1 MLPSLWRIART
12 GVLAALAVA
21 AIGWGL
27 ERARHGASE
36 ADAVARIEGELRGQF
51 EQSVESVHR
60 MVDQVVAVRL
70 AVPAAA
76 RDQGS
81 IRSLFEG
88 VDAAVPRESAG
99 RTGVTVYDEN
109 AVPLAWAGRTSEL
122 PKSRIDGPDT
132 IFLAPSAVGP
142 RLVQVRAILD
152 PDRPA
157 KPRLGT
163 VVGEQQLGPVRGAPG
178 LSDTV
183 ILPTS
188 LAPVSLRVRV
198 GDSLR
203 PPSPGAYALV
213 VPSFPG
219 GPLVDAEVAA
229 SDLLAMRARWL
240 GATRAA
246 VLGVLGVTM
255 LFCCGPLIEWRRRVR
270 TSAAFIRATAVLI
283 GVLVTTRIVCW
294 YALSA
299 ILGPRSLASPFD
311 LLLDGLAA
319 VAIVWIAVDSLDRGR
334 AIGRRP
340 RSSHGSVFRQ
350 VWYGVALFAAGIGT
364 TALIWLYERGLQQIA
379 ADTTIDL
386 LQFSLHPWTAPRI
399 ALASGLVLLH
409 AGAIWAAALVTSF
422 AGLLRTT
429 RRSPFLVWV
438 AWLLGVGLGA
448 ALVRSAPTP
457 VELGPLLV
465 ATAAAGA
472 GAVALSQFR
481 RRARHASQTAR
492 LSAVFLALLGPA
504 VVMYPSLV
512 ALTTTAK
519 ESLVATTY
527 APQAARQREDL
538 QSALTRALSDID
550 AQSSLPDL
558 TARPIDG
565 TPTADRAF
573 AVWSA
578 TDLATYRRT
587 SAIELYGPEGGL
599 ISRFATPNL
608 PEYSVSRHD
617 STGCNWEVPL
627 DEVLPSGSSQRH
639 VLRTSR
645 GVCRN
650 GRMVGSVVVSVMLD
664 YRTLPFIE
672 ARSPYL
678 ASLEPDAP
686 PQPEGTFGRDIE
698 LAVYGWSR
706 APTVVFGTSVW
717 QLSDAVF
724 QRLVESRTPFW
735 TAIRR
740 DNVMFRVY
748 FVSDRGGVYALG
760 YPTLT
765 WVEHLVGLAELMF
778 LTGAIYVALLL
789 MATLV
794 NAVAHR
800 PPASGRALFRE
811 VRASFYRKLFLSF
824 VATAVI
830 PIVILAFATHTY
842 LVAQLG
848 AGVQQRAA
856 QTALVAQRLVEDYAT
871 LQQQGASALSALDDQ
886 IMVLIRRAIDED
898 VNLFERTQL
907 QATSQRELFASGL
920 LPARTPGDAY
930 RRIVLDRLPTFVGQ
944 EEVGDIPYLLAAAP
958 VRVGSRERI
967 VAVPVTLG
975 QRETERQIDDLDRQV
990 LSAAVLFSLL
1000 GAALGYWMAERIAD
1014 PINRLTRA
1022 TQRIARGNL
1031 DAHVAAAAS
1040 DELGRLVRDFNGM
1053 AEQLKR
1059 QRAELER
1066 TQRLEAWAD
1075 MARQVAH
1082 EIKNPL
1088 TPIQLS
1094 AEHARR
1100 VNMDRGRPLSPVL
1113 DDCIN
1118 AILSQ
1123 VRLLRQIAA
1132 EFSSFASSTTP
1143 RPEPTQLS
1151 DLLEEVIGPYRAGLA
1166 GRVDI
1171 VLSIAPHLPSLNID
1185 RTLIGRAFTN
1195 VVENAL
1201 HAMPSGGR
1209 LSIAACRQDGNAH
1222 GLHHVLVE
1230 ISDSGVGMD
1239 TDALARIFEPYFS
1252 TKAVGTGL
1260 GLTIAKRNVELNGG
1274 TIAVRSQK
1282 GAGTTVAITLP
1293 LSSPPVA
1300 S

>member
-1 MLPSLWRIART
+1 MLPSLWRIVRA
-12 GVLAALAVA
+12 GALAAVTVA
-21 AIGWGL
+21 AVGWGL
-27 ERARHGASE
+27 ERARHGGSD
-36 ADAVARIEGELRGQF
+36 ADAVARIEGELRRQF

-60 MVDQVVAVRL
+60 MVGQVVAARL

-76 RDQGS
+76 RDQAS
-81 IRSLFEG
+81 IRSLFEAA
-88 VDAAVPRESAG
+88 DAAVPRENAG

-109 AVPLAWAGRTSEL
+109 AVPLAWAGRTAEL

-163 VVGEQQLGPVRGAPG
+163 VVGEQQLGPARSAPG
-178 LSDTV
+178 LSDTF

-188 LAPVSLRVRV
+188 LAAVSLRFRV
-198 GDSLR
+198 GNAPRR
-203 PPSPGAYALV
+203 PSSGAYPLV
-213 VPSFPG
+213 VPAFPG
-219 GPLVDAEVAA
+219 GPLADAEVAA
-229 SDLLAMRARWL
+229 TDLAAMRARWL

-246 VLGVLGVTM
+246 VLGVLGVTL
-255 LFCCGPLIEWRRRVR
+255 LFCCGPLIERRQRVR
-270 TSAAFIRATAVLI
+270 TSTGFLGATALLVGALI
-283 GVLVTTRIVCW
+283 ATRVVCW
-294 YALSA
+294 FAISA
-299 ILGPRSLASPFD
+299 VEGPRSLASPFD
-311 LLLDGLAA
+311 LLLDGLAT
-319 VAIVWIAVDSLDRGR
+319 VAIVWIAIDSLERGR
-334 AIGRRP
+334 ATRRGARP
-340 RSSHGSVFRQ
+340 AYGSVFRL
-350 VWYGVALFAAGIGT
+350 VRYGVALVAAGIGT
-364 TALIWLYERGLQQIA
+364 IALIWLYERGLQQIA

-399 ALASGLVLLH
+399 ALVSGLVLLH
-409 AGAIWAAALVTSF
+409 AAAIWAAALVTSLP
-422 AGLLRTT
+422 GLLRQRP
-429 RRSPFLVWV
+429 RRPSVVWS
-438 AWLLGVGLGA
+438 AWLLGVGIGA
-448 ALVRSAPTP
+448 AIFRAGP

-465 ATAAAGA
+465 ATAAAGV
-472 GAVALSQFR
+472 GAFALSHFR
-481 RRARHASQTAR
+481 RRARHTSQTAR
-492 LSAVFLALLGPA
+492 LTAVFLALLGPA
-504 VVMYPSLV
+504 FAMYPSLV
-512 ALTTTAK
+512 ALTTAAK
-519 ESLVATTY
+519 ERLVATTY

-538 QSALTRALSDID
+538 QSALTSALSDID
-550 AQSSLPDL
+550 AQPSLPDL
-558 TARPIDG
+558 TTHPANG
-565 TPTADRAF
+565 TAPTADRAF

-587 SAIELYGPEGGL
+587 SAIELYGPDGGL
-599 ISRFATPNL
+599 VSRFATPNL
-608 PEYSVSRHD
+608 PEYSVTRHV
-617 STGCNWEVPL
+617 STSCTWEVPL

-645 GVCRN
+645 GVCRD
-650 GRMVGSVVVSVMLD
+650 GRLVGSIVVSVMLD

-678 ASLEPDAP
+678 ASLEPDAS

-706 APTVVFGTSVW
+706 APTDVFGTSVW

-724 QRLVESRTPFW
+724 QRLVESRKPFW
-735 TAIRR
+735 TAVRR

-748 FVSDRGGVYALG
+748 FVSDRGGIYALG
-760 YPTLT
+760 YPTIT

-778 LTGAIYVALLL
+778 LTGALYLALLL
-789 MATLV
+789 MVTLA

-871 LQQQGASALSALDDQ
+871 LQQQGASTLAALDDP
-886 IMVLIRRAIDED
+886 IMVLVRRAIDED

-920 LPARTPGDAY
+920 LPIRTPGDAY
-930 RRIVLDRLPTFVGQ
+930 RRIVLDRLPTFVGE
-944 EEVGDIPYLLAAAP
+944 EEVGDVPYLLAAAP

-1053 AEQLKR
+1053 AQELKR
-1059 QRAELER
+1059 QRVELER

-1151 DLLEEVIGPYRAGLA
+1151 ELLEEVVGPYRAGLV

-1171 VLSIAPHLPSLNID
+1171 VLSVAPDVPPLNVD

-1195 VVENAL
+1195 VIENAL

-1209 LSIAACRQDGNAH
+1209 LSISACQRHRSAQEPD
-1222 GLHHVLVE
+1222 HVLVE
-1230 ISDSGVGMD
+1230 IADSGVGMD
-1239 TDALARIFEPYFS
+1239 ADALARIFEPYFS

-1274 TIAVRSQK
+1274 TITVRSER
-1282 GAGTTVAITLP
+1282 GAGTTVSITLP
-1293 LSSPPVA
+1293 LSARLAAP
-1300 S
+1300 